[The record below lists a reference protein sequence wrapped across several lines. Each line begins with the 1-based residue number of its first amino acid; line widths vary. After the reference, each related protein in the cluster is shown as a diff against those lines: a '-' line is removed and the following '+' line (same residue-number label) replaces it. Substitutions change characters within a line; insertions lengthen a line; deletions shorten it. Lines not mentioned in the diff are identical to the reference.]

1 MHYLNDRVMQSNSR
15 AIFCIDTQTVDERQL
30 HILMS
35 EMTSL
40 EKVQGPPVVAPVNK
54 PRLPE

>member
-1 MHYLNDRVMQSNSR
+1 MQSNSR
-15 AIFCIDTQTVDERQL
+15 AIFCIDTQTIDERQL

-35 EMTSL
+35 EMTDL
-40 EKVQGPPVVAPVNK
+40 EKVWAPAAIVPTNK